1 MTSSEEPNMDEQF
14 DMLMPTNVVSPS
26 SAPVISNNKVR
37 GNHKRRISAESG
49 HALELLGHAIEYL
62 TDELVY
68 EGGRLSAHNGQ
79 LEAIGLLMAR
89 NRTIYY
95 SCPETP
101 SLAEQWRTFF
111 RAHFH
116 WPMFA
121 GTVPPKR

>member
-1 MTSSEEPNMDEQF
+1 MHEPFDTSES
-14 DMLMPTNVVSPS
+14 TNVVSPS
-26 SAPVISNNKVR
+26 RAPFISNSEVR
-37 GNHKRRISAESG
+37 GNHKRRISPEAG

-89 NRTIYY
+89 NRTIYF

-101 SLAEQWRTFF
+101 SLGEQWRTFF

-116 WPMFA
+116 WPIFA